1 MAMAAKDDM
10 IELFRERFTGHELDA
25 PPGAWEAIQGQLAQ
39 AASAEGLREAL
50 QDKFNGH
57 ELDVDPGVWQQI
69 SSQLGH
75 GAAATGTTGQATTWG
90 WVAAAAG
97 VVAIVATLY
106 YTDQGPTAVVP
117 TPVTPQGVPVV
128 PIDAEPSGGVAPAVM
143 EEHKPVAEVSL
154 PATTPKS
161 KLVAKAQQQEEEP
174 GMEVVRRIL
183 RDLEQN
189 TPVAVVPVPV
199 PSPAPLESRTQPG
212 RSTSPDTPSPNS
224 TIMDPPEDQGPPA
237 EVLNTTVVV
246 EPTILIP
253 NIFTPNNDGVNDQL
267 EVRGRD
273 FDRVVVKIFSA
284 QTNALV
290 FQANGLGRSWD
301 GRLPDGQLA
310 ENGLYFYACEVF
322 TKDGRVF
329 PKGEVIKLER

>member
-25 PPGAWEAIQGQLAQ
+25 PPGVWEAIQGQLAQ

-75 GAAATGTTGQATTWG
+75 GAATTGATGQATTWG

-106 YTDQGPTAVVP
+106 YTGQESTAVVP
-117 TPVTPQGVPVV
+117 APVVPQEVPVA
-128 PIDAEPSGGVAPAVM
+128 PIDAEPTGVAPAAM
-143 EEHKPVAEVSL
+143 KEHTPMADVSV
-154 PATTPKS
+154 PATAPKS
-161 KLVAKAQQQEEEP
+161 KPVAKAQQQEEEP

-183 RDLEQN
+183 RELEQN
-189 TPVAVVPVPV
+189 TPVTVVPESVA
-199 PSPAPLESRTQPG
+199 SPAPQEARIQPG
-212 RSTSPDTPSPNS
+212 RSANPDTPSPNNP
-224 TIMDPPEDQGPPA
+224 TTDPPEGQGSPDD
-237 EVLNTTVVV
+237 VLNTLVVL

-273 FDRVVVKIFSA
+273 FDRVMVKIFSA

-310 ENGLYFYACEVF
+310 ENGLYYYACEVF
-322 TKDGRVF
+322 TKDGVF
-329 PKGEVIKLER
+329 TKGEVIRLER